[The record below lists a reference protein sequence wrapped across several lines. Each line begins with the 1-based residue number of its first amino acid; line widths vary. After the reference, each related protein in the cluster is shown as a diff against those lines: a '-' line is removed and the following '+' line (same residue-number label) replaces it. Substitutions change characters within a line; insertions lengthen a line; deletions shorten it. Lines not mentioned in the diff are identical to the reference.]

1 MTYEE
6 INIGDILIASPDDK
20 TYRYKVTRKNDRS
33 RNVTVYIVEEY
44 DSNLRCHIPYTS
56 YGTYTVPA
64 EDFCMKIRRKAV
76 VL

>member
-33 RNVTVYIVEEY
+33 RSVTVHIVEEY
-44 DSNLRCHIPYTS
+44 DANLRRHVPCIC
-56 YGTYTVPA
+56 GVYTVQA
-64 EDFCMKIRRKAV
+64 ENFCRKIQKRAV

>member
-6 INIGDILIASPDDK
+6 IKIGDILIASPDDK

-33 RNVTVYIVEEY
+33 HSVTVHGVEEY
-44 DSNLRCHIPYTS
+44 DTNLQRHVPYIGS
-56 YGTYTVPA
+56 VYTVLP
-64 EDFCMKIRRKAV
+64 ENFCGKIQKKAV

>member
-6 INIGDILIASPDDK
+6 ISIGDILIASPDDK

-33 RNVTVYIVEEY
+33 RSVTVHIVEEY
-44 DSNLRCHIPYTS
+44 SANLQRHVPCIC
-56 YGTYTVPA
+56 GVYTVLP
-64 EDFCMKIRRKAV
+64 ENFCRKIQKRAV